1 MKRILVVDDERPV
14 VEGIS
19 LIVRRELAPEFEV
32 AGSASSGREALE
44 KALALAPDIVLMD
57 VRMPGISGLEAIR
70 EIRAKGSE
78 AVFILVTAYERFDIA
93 REAVGL
99 GVLDYLLKPV
109 SRDKLA
115 LALRAASAFLDRRRE
130 LEQKEIEHREAADR
144 LNAFVE
150 ASFLQGIV
158 LGEKRGADLAL
169 YRQLLRLD
177 EDSVIAVAAAFAP
190 DQDSAHSSAAS
201 ALHARFRETL
211 RYKTRSLVGPLFDG
225 RCLVLLPFH
234 AAHATAAEAAEA
246 AEAAAASA
254 TAAVSG
260 NAESP
265 VSASAA
271 GSAADAANASAA
283 GSAADADRA
292 ADAVRADFL
301 SVLESSCADE
311 LAVGALRLGFGS
323 ARPLEEAGLSWN
335 EAVSDL
341 FFPGGGAATRYATP
355 IEGAQGRPFEA
366 DERFLEEALSGTPE
380 RAGLALDALLGELRG
395 QEEARSAAGDAG
407 DAGRAGLYRMAALL
421 GAVLRALSRRGLLD
435 PAEAAA
441 MLDMEDLRAA
451 WEEGGFEAA
460 ARARLG
466 RIAAVMGRA
475 PRWSQPVAK
484 TMAFIRENYGK
495 QVSLELAA
503 DSVGLSP
510 NRLSRL
516 LVEESGRGFSD
527 LLIEYRIEKAKE
539 LLREPGASIKQVSAA
554 CGYPDPNYFSRLFK
568 KVTGSTPS
576 SFPNGSSEAHDEK

>member
-44 KALALAPDIVLMD
+44 KALALSPDIVLMD
-57 VRMPGISGLEAIR
+57 VRMPGITGLEAIR

-130 LEQKEIEHREAADR
+130 LELKEIEHREAEDR

-158 LGEKRGADLAL
+158 LGERRGSDLAL
-169 YRQLLRLD
+169 YRQVLRLD
-177 EDSVIAVAAAFAP
+177 EDSVVAVAAAFAP
-190 DQDSAHSSAAS
+190 ERAADHPAAAS

-211 RYKTRSLVGPLFDG
+211 RYKTRSLAGPLFDG
-225 RCLVLLPFH
+225 RCLVILPFH
-234 AAHATAAEAAEA
+234 AAGRASGAGSGDVGRLE
-246 AEAAAASA
+246 AASA
-254 TAAVSG
+254 ADSGRAAAV
-260 NAESP
+260 
-265 VSASAA
+265 
-271 GSAADAANASAA
+271 
-283 GSAADADRA
+283 
-292 ADAVRADFL
+292 VRADFL
-301 SVLESSCADE
+301 SLLESTYADE
-311 LAVGALRLGFGS
+311 LSSGALRLGFGS
-323 ARPLEEAGLSWN
+323 AHPLEEAGLSWN
-335 EAVSDL
+335 EAISDL
-341 FFPGGGAATRYATP
+341 FSPGGSSAARYAAP
-355 IEGAQGRPFEA
+355 VEGAPGRPFEA

-380 RAGLALDALLGELRG
+380 RAGLALDALLGELRDG
-395 QEEARSAAGDAG
+395 RGGTSP
-407 DAGRAGLYRMAALL
+407 GRAGLYRVAALL
-421 GAVLRALSRRGLLD
+421 GAVLRALARRGLLE
-435 PAEAAA
+435 PAEAEA
-441 MLDMEDLRAA
+441 MLDLEDLRAA
-451 WEEGGFEAA
+451 WEAGGFEAA

-466 RIAAVMGRA
+466 RISAVMGRA
-475 PRWSQPVAK
+475 PLWSQPVAK
-484 TMAFIRENYGK
+484 TMAFIRENYGR
-495 QVSLELAA
+495 QTSLELAA

-576 SFPNGSSEAHDEK
+576 SFPNGLSEAHDGK

>member
-44 KALALAPDIVLMD
+44 KALALVPDIVLMD

-115 LALRAASAFLDRRRE
+115 LALRSASAFLDRRRE

-158 LGEKRGADLAL
+158 LGERRGADLAL
-169 YRQLLRLD
+169 YRQVLRLD
-177 EDSVIAVAAAFAP
+177 EDSAMAVAVAFAP
-190 DQDSAHSSAAS
+190 DSATGHPSAAS
-201 ALHARFRETL
+201 ALHARLRETL
-211 RYKTRSLVGPLFDG
+211 RYKTRSLAGPLFDG

-234 AAHATAAEAAEA
+234 GGDAGSVRGAEAAR
-246 AEAAAASA
+246 
-254 TAAVSG
+254 G
-260 NAESP
+260 
-265 VSASAA
+265 
-271 GSAADAANASAA
+271 
-283 GSAADADRA
+283 
-292 ADAVRADFL
+292 DFL
-301 SVLESSCADE
+301 SVLESSYAEE
-311 LAVGALRLGFGS
+311 LSGGVLRLGFGS
-323 ARPLEEAGLSWN
+323 ARPLEDSSLSWN

-341 FFPGGGAATRYATP
+341 FSPGGSGTARYAAP
-355 IEGAQGRPFEA
+355 SDPAKGKPFEA

-380 RAGLALDALLGELRG
+380 RAGLALEALLGELRDG
-395 QEEARSAAGDAG
+395 PKDGSTGARS
-407 DAGRAGLYRMAALL
+407 GLYRVAALL
-421 GAVLRALSRRGLLD
+421 GAILRALARRGLLD

-451 WEEGGFEAA
+451 WEGGSFEAA

-466 RIAAVMGRA
+466 RVSAVMGRA
-475 PRWSQPVAK
+475 PRWSQPVAR
-484 TMAFIRENYGK
+484 TMAYIRENYGR

-539 LLREPGASIKQVSAA
+539 LLREPGASIKQVSVA
-554 CGYPDPNYFSRLFK
+554 CGYADPNYFSRLFK

>member
-70 EIRAKGSE
+70 EIRARGSE

-115 LALRAASAFLDRRRE
+115 LALRAAAAFLDRRRE
-130 LEQKEIEHREAADR
+130 LELKEIEHREAADR

-158 LGEKRGADLAL
+158 LGERREADLAL
-169 YRQLLRLD
+169 YRQALRLD
-177 EDSVIAVAAAFAP
+177 EDSAIAVAVSFSPGQAMGHP
-190 DQDSAHSSAAS
+190 SAAG

-211 RYKTRSLVGPLFDG
+211 RYKTGALAGPLFDG

-234 AAHATAAEAAEA
+234 SFRGEAGRDPAAPSAVSGEAAGVDRAEAAGAAVA
-246 AEAAAASA
+246 AE
-254 TAAVSG
+254 
-260 NAESP
+260 N
-265 VSASAA
+265 
-271 GSAADAANASAA
+271 
-283 GSAADADRA
+283 
-292 ADAVRADFL
+292 VRRDFL
-301 SVLESSCADE
+301 AVLESAYADE
-311 LAVGALRLGFGS
+311 LSSGALRLGFGS

-335 EAVSDL
+335 EAISDL
-341 FFPGGGAATRYATP
+341 FSPGGEQATRYAAP
-355 IEGAQGRPFEA
+355 IEGSQGRPFDS

-380 RAGLALDALLGELRG
+380 RAGLALDALLGELRDG
-395 QEEARSAAGDAG
+395 KAGGAI
-407 DAGRAGLYRMAALL
+407 GRAAFYRVAALL
-421 GAVLRALSRRGLLD
+421 GAVLRALARRGLLD
-435 PAEAAA
+435 PAEATA
-441 MLDMEDLRAA
+441 MLDMEDLRVAREA
-451 WEEGGFEAA
+451 GGFEAA
-460 ARARLG
+460 VRARLG
-466 RIAAVMGRA
+466 RISAVMGRA
-475 PRWSQPVAK
+475 PRWSQPVAR
-484 TMAFIRENYGK
+484 TMAYIRENYGK

>member
-19 LIVRRELAPEFEV
+19 LIVRRELTSEFEV

-44 KALALAPDIVLMD
+44 KALVLAPDIVLMD

-115 LALRAASAFLDRRRE
+115 LALRAAAAFLDRRRE
-130 LEQKEIEHREAADR
+130 LELKEIEHREAADR

-169 YRQLLRLD
+169 YRQVLGLE
-177 EDSVIAVAAAFAP
+177 EDSAMAVAVAFAP
-190 DQDSAHSSAAS
+190 DGSSGHPAAVG

-211 RYKTRSLVGPLFDG
+211 RYKTRSLAGPLFDG
-225 RCLVLLPFH
+225 RCLVLLLFH
-234 AAHATAAEAAEA
+234 
-246 AEAAAASA
+246 
-254 TAAVSG
+254 G
-260 NAESP
+260 GRDD
-265 VSASAA
+265 AA
-271 GSAADAANASAA
+271 GATGATEARNAADHVC
-283 GSAADADRA
+283 AADS
-292 ADAVRADFL
+292 VRGDFL
-301 SVLESSCADE
+301 SVLESAYADE
-311 LAVGALRLGFGS
+311 LSSGALRLGFGS
-323 ARPLEEAGLSWN
+323 ARPLEEADLSWN
-335 EAVSDL
+335 EAISDL
-341 FFPGGGAATRYATP
+341 FSPGGSPVARYA
-355 IEGAQGRPFEA
+355 ISNEAIQGRPFEA
-366 DERFLEEALSGTPE
+366 DERFLEEALSGTSE
-380 RAGLALDALLGELRG
+380 RAGFALDALLGELRDG
-395 QEEARSAAGDAG
+395 DRDGAPVAREGF
-407 DAGRAGLYRMAALL
+407 YRVAALL
-421 GAVLRALSRRGLLD
+421 GAVLRALARRGLLD
-435 PAEAAA
+435 PAEASA
-441 MLDMEDLRAA
+441 MLDLEDLRAA
-451 WEEGGFEAA
+451 WEADSFEAA
-460 ARARLG
+460 AKARFG
-466 RIAAVMGRA
+466 RISAVMGRA
-475 PRWSQPVAK
+475 PRWSQPVAR
-484 TMAFIRENYGK
+484 TMAYIKENYGR
-495 QVSLELAA
+495 QISLELAA
-503 DSVGLSP
+503 DSAGLSP

>member
-1 MKRILVVDDERPV
+1 MKRILVVDDERPAI
-14 VEGIS
+14 EGIS

-57 VRMPGISGLEAIR
+57 VRMPGITGLEAIR

-115 LALRAASAFLDRRRE
+115 LALRAAAAFLDRRRE
-130 LEQKEIEHREAADR
+130 LELREIEHRETADR

-158 LGEKRGADLAL
+158 LGERRGSDLAL
-169 YRQLLRLD
+169 YRQVLHLE
-177 EDSVIAVAAAFAP
+177 EDSAMAVAVAFAP
-190 DQDSAHSSAAS
+190 DAAS
-201 ALHARFRETL
+201 GHPAAAGALHARFLETL
-211 RYKTRSLVGPLFDG
+211 RYKTRSLAGPLFDG

-234 AAHATAAEAAEA
+234 GGRGEAA
-246 AEAAAASA
+246 
-254 TAAVSG
+254 
-260 NAESP
+260 
-265 VSASAA
+265 
-271 GSAADAANASAA
+271 
-283 GSAADADRA
+283 RA
-292 ADAVRADFL
+292 ADIVSPTDAVRGDFL
-301 SVLESSCADE
+301 AVLEASYADE
-311 LAVGALRLGFGS
+311 LSCGALRLGFGS
-323 ARPLEEAGLSWN
+323 VRPLEEAALSWN

-341 FFPGGGAATRYATP
+341 FSPDGSAAMRYAAPT
-355 IEGAQGRPFEA
+355 EAAQGRPFEA

-380 RAGLALDALLGELRG
+380 RAGLALDALLGGLRDG
-395 QEEARSAAGDAG
+395 EQGNAPAGHAG
-407 DAGRAGLYRMAALL
+407 FYRVTALL
-421 GAVLRALSRRGLLD
+421 GAILRALARRGLLE

-451 WEEGGFEAA
+451 WDEGSFEAA
-460 ARARLG
+460 AKARLG
-466 RIAAVMGRA
+466 RISAVMGRS
-475 PRWSQPVAK
+475 PRWSQPVARA
-484 TMAFIRENYGK
+484 MAYIRENYGK

-527 LLIEYRIEKAKE
+527 LLIEFRIEKAKE
-539 LLREPGASIKQVSAA
+539 FLREPGASIKQVSVA

-576 SFPNGSSEAHDEK
+576 SFPIGLSEAHDEK

>member
-44 KALALAPDIVLMD
+44 RALALAPDIVLMD

-70 EIRAKGSE
+70 EIRARGSE

-115 LALRAASAFLDRRRE
+115 LALRAAAAFLDRRRE

-158 LGEKRGADLAL
+158 LGEKREGDLAL
-169 YRQLLRLD
+169 YRQALRLD
-177 EDSVIAVAAAFAP
+177 EDCAIAVAVAFAP
-190 DQDSAHSSAAS
+190 DQSAGRSAA

-211 RYKTRSLVGPLFDG
+211 RYKTRSLAGPLFDG

-234 AAHATAAEAAEA
+234 GGRGEA
-246 AEAAAASA
+246 
-254 TAAVSG
+254 G
-260 NAESP
+260 L
-265 VSASAA
+265 
-271 GSAADAANASAA
+271 
-283 GSAADADRA
+283 A
-292 ADAVRADFL
+292 ADAVSRGEAVSGDFL
-301 SVLESSCADE
+301 AVLRASYAEELSS
-311 LAVGALRLGFGS
+311 GALRLGFGT
-323 ARPLEEAGLSWN
+323 ARRLEEAGLSWN

-341 FFPGGGAATRYATP
+341 FFPGGPAATRYAEP
-355 IEGAQGRPFEA
+355 GEGAQGRPFEA

-380 RAGLALDALLGELRG
+380 RAGLALEALLGELRDG
-395 QEEARSAAGDAG
+395 QAAGSPSG
-407 DAGRAGLYRMAALL
+407 HAGLYRAAALL
-421 GAVLRALSRRGLLD
+421 GAVLRALARRGLLEA
-435 PAEAAA
+435 AEAAA

-451 WEEGGFEAA
+451 WEAGEFEAA

-466 RIAAVMGRA
+466 RISAVMGRA
-475 PRWSQPVAK
+475 PRWSQPVARA
-484 TMAFIRENYGK
+484 MAFIRENYGK
-495 QVSLELAA
+495 QISLELAA

-539 LLREPGASIKQVSAA
+539 LLREPGASIKQVSVA

>member
-19 LIVRRELAPEFEV
+19 LIVRRELASEFEV

-70 EIRAKGSE
+70 EIRARGSE

-115 LALRAASAFLDRRRE
+115 LALRAATAFLDRRRE
-130 LEQKEIEHREAADR
+130 LELKEIEHREAADR

-150 ASFLQGIV
+150 ASFLQGVV
-158 LGEKRGADLAL
+158 LGERRGSDLAL
-169 YRQLLRLD
+169 YRQILGLD
-177 EDSVIAVAAAFAP
+177 EDRAIAVAAAFVP
-190 DQDSAHSSAAS
+190 DQAQGHPSAAE

-211 RYKTRSLVGPLFDG
+211 RYKTRSLAGPLFDG

-234 AAHATAAEAAEA
+234 GSRGDAAGATEAADH
-246 AEAAAASA
+246 
-254 TAAVSG
+254 V
-260 NAESP
+260 
-265 VSASAA
+265 
-271 GSAADAANASAA
+271 
-283 GSAADADRA
+283 RA
-292 ADAVRADFL
+292 ADSVRGDFL
-301 SVLESSCADE
+301 AVLESSYADE
-311 LAVGALRLGFGS
+311 LVSGALRLGFGS
-323 ARPLEEAGLSWN
+323 ARPLEEADLSWN

-341 FFPGGGAATRYATP
+341 FSPGGSAATRYATP
-355 IEGAQGRPFEA
+355 ADGGRGRPFEA

-380 RAGLALDALLGELRG
+380 RAGLALDALLGELRAG
-395 QEEARSAAGDAG
+395 ARDGVPG
-407 DAGRAGLYRMAALL
+407 GRAGFYRVVALL
-421 GAVLRALSRRGLLD
+421 GAVLRALARRGLLD
-435 PAEAAA
+435 PAEAAP
-441 MLDMEDLRAA
+441 MLDLEDLRAA
-451 WEEGGFEAA
+451 WEAGSFEAA
-460 ARARLG
+460 AKARLV
-466 RIAAVMGRA
+466 RISAVMGRV
-475 PRWSQPVAK
+475 PQWSQPVAR
-484 TMAFIRENYGK
+484 TMAYIRENYGK

-576 SFPNGSSEAHDEK
+576 SFPNGTSEAHDEK

>member
-1 MKRILVVDDERPV
+1 MKRLLVVDDERPV

-169 YRQLLRLD
+169 YRQVLRLD

-190 DQDSAHSSAAS
+190 DRAAAGS
-201 ALHARFRETL
+201 LAAGALHARFRETL
-211 RYKTRSLVGPLFDG
+211 RYKTRSLAGPLFDG

-234 AAHATAAEAAEA
+234 AAHATAASAN
-246 AEAAAASA
+246 AAASGE
-254 TAAVSG
+254 AA
-260 NAESP
+260 NASAGAD
-265 VSASAA
+265 VADASAA
-271 GSAADAANASAA
+271 GSA
-283 GSAADADRA
+283 G
-292 ADAVRADFL
+292 DAVRADFL
-301 SVLESSCADE
+301 SVLESSYTEE
-311 LAVGALRLGFGS
+311 LSSGALRLGFGS
-323 ARPLEEAGLSWN
+323 AHPLEEAGLSWN

-341 FFPGGGAATRYATP
+341 FSPGGGAATRYATP

-380 RAGLALDALLGELRG
+380 RAGLALDALLGELHGR
-395 QEEARSAAGDAG
+395 QESGSAAGN
-407 DAGRAGLYRMAALL
+407 AGRAGLYRVAALL
-421 GAVLRALSRRGLLD
+421 GAVLRALARRGLLD

-466 RIAAVMGRA
+466 RISAVMGRA
-475 PRWSQPVAK
+475 PRWSQPVAR